1 MKVGRARVDQ
11 MVNDL
16 KSKTEERVCSNI
28 AGNGEVL
35 DTFLAGVQVDETIW
49 DRFVSTE
56 LSDH

>member
-1 MKVGRARVDQ
+1 MTSKARQRA
-11 MVNDL
+11 
-16 KSKTEERVCSNI
+16 CSNI

-49 DRFVSTE
+49 DRSVSTE